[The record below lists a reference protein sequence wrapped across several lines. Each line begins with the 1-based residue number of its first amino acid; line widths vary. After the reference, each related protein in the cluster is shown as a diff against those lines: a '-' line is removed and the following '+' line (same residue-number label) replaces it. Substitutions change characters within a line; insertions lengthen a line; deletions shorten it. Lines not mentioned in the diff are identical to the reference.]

1 MPLLYLAKINLNS
14 RIFDV
19 YTNKLDIK
27 DVNELIYENIKDG
40 INYSSNEKSKHIDTY
55 GNSSY
60 YLRDSKYTFQE
71 IYKYNGIIMGKLVRT
86 FNKPTEIFD
95 ENKNQMT
102 TTYITENV
110 SIFFY
115 YDVFKELLTFC
126 ERQSF
131 GYNQFTRAFAK
142 VLNECTN
149 IFEFEIFLQKDR
161 NLLDEKIKDFKSIQ
175 RVRAKLIPPNSNSD
189 ELQILRS
196 ESEYLKQCEE
206 TNSKRMNIE
215 YMSDNM
221 NMESRVMKEIITAV
235 SQGYG
240 DITATGINKNNRT
253 ITINSS
259 QEAAFTSNIKE
270 NIDRKGFI
278 DESKSLIDR
287 FLSHQ
292 HPKIYRRNQ

>member
-27 DVNELIYENIKDG
+27 DVSELIYENIKDG

-60 YLRDSKYTFQE
+60 YLRDSKYAFQE

-95 ENKNQMT
+95 ENKKQMT

-126 ERQSF
+126 ERQAF
-131 GYNQFTRAFAK
+131 GYNQFTKAFAK
-142 VLNECTN
+142 VLNACTN

-189 ELQILRS
+189 EIQILRS

-287 FLSHQ
+287 FLSH
-292 HPKIYRRNQ
+292 HNPKIYRRNQ